1 MSAPYLR
8 VRGLVKTYGARPW
21 KKGFRV
27 LDGVDLEVGAGVV
40 FGLLGP
46 NGAGKTTL
54 VKILLGLVRGHEG
67 EAQLFGE
74 PVGRPAPRSRVGYL
88 PEAHRLPGYLTGWQ
102 VLDLFGRLCGR
113 SGGELR
119 ARIPRLLETV
129 GMAEAAHRKVREYS
143 KGMQQRVGLAQAM
156 IHEPDLLI
164 LDEPTDGVD
173 PVGRAGLKFVMRS
186 ATERGAT
193 VFINSHLL
201 SELED
206 LCDEVAILHRGKLLQ
221 QGSVSELT
229 AAVQGGQGVIVR
241 FRTGELPEAV
251 WTGLAA
257 RGAVREP
264 DDFFAMPLPDE
275 PDITKVI
282 DQLRGADVPI
292 FAVQPK
298 RVRLE
303 EAFVEIIKEQGGSTR
318 VEA

>member
-1 MSAPYLR
+1 MAYAIETYDLA
-8 VRGLVKTYGARPW
+8 KTYRGGVQAL
-21 KKGFRV
+21 KGVSLKVER
-27 LDGVDLEVGAGVV
+27 GCC

-46 NGAGKTTL
+46 NGAGKSTL
-54 VKILLGLVRGHEG
+54 VKTLLSIVRPSGGSAMILGHDIRT
-67 EAQLFGE
+67 AAA
-74 PVGRPAPRSRVGYL
+74 RRSVGYL
-88 PEAHRLPGYLTGWQ
+88 PEGHRFPRYLTARG
-102 VLDLFGRLCGR
+102 VCEYFGRL
-113 SGGELR
+113 SGLGGPALQKEIAEKLEL
-119 ARIPRLLETV
+119 V
-129 GMAEAAHRKVREYS
+129 GLSDWIDKKVAKFS
-143 KGMQQRVGLAQAM
+143 KGMAQRVGVAQSLLGN
-156 IHEPDLLI
+156 PDLIL

-229 AAVQGGQGVIVR
+229 AAVQGGEGIVVR
-241 FRTGELPEAV
+241 FRTGDVPETV
-251 WTGLAA
+251 WTDLAA

-282 DQLRGADVPI
+282 DELRGAGVPI

-303 EAFVEIIKEQGGSTR
+303 EAFVEIIREQGGSTK

>member
-1 MSAPYLR
+1 MAYAIETYDLA
-8 VRGLVKTYGARPW
+8 KTYRGGVQAL
-21 KKGFRV
+21 KGVSLKVER
-27 LDGVDLEVGAGVV
+27 GCC

-46 NGAGKTTL
+46 NGAGKSTL
-54 VKILLGLVRGHEG
+54 VKTLLSIVRPSGGSAMILGHDIRT
-67 EAQLFGE
+67 AAA
-74 PVGRPAPRSRVGYL
+74 RRSVGYL
-88 PEAHRLPGYLTGWQ
+88 PEGHRFPRYLTARG
-102 VLDLFGRLCGR
+102 VCEYFGRL
-113 SGGELR
+113 SGLGGPTLQKEIAEKLEL
-119 ARIPRLLETV
+119 V
-129 GMAEAAHRKVREYS
+129 GLSDWIDKKVAKFS
-143 KGMQQRVGLAQAM
+143 KGMAQRVGVAQSLLGN
-156 IHEPDLLI
+156 PDLIL

-251 WTGLAA
+251 WTDLAA